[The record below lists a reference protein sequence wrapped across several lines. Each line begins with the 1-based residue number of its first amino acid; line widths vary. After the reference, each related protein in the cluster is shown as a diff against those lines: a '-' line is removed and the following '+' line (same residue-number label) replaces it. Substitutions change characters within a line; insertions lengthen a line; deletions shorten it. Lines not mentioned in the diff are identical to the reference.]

1 MGSPVII
8 TPDAPQVT
16 ITPDAPV
23 REGAISRFVTHA
35 TGIPVADIKAHPQTY
50 NPFSKDYW
58 QAARDN
64 AGHSPADSVTARQM
78 VPFGQT
84 KKDLD
89 EGNYAGALG
98 DVTPGV
104 IAAAQIAGPLAGRAM
119 TSAAGQAVI
128 KGAAPVAGV
137 AIGAKVG
144 SLVGEPIT
152 GAAAGAWLGKQV
164 SPAVASS
171 FARLGAQLQKFGLQ
185 LTPQETAEFGQF
197 HSLPAGPRA
206 MPGEVLS
213 PEAPAYSPSTRAQ
226 RLGLLLKN
234 GSESIPLPGSIQE
247 SVTPPFAANT
257 TADRL
262 GRLLPANT
270 PSSQAVPLPESSLPA
285 EVQQRYP
292 GGLQSRPQARTD
304 IVDDKAVQDA
314 MRLDLDK
321 HGWNALSEEKQRYYA
336 DNAPQFTKRQL
347 IAQEQARA
355 LVEQAQ
361 SQAQQILTKSR
372 IAAETPA
379 KFTKTIIPKSPV
391 AAAAASEPVTQ
402 GLDVNQDL
410 TDILQRSLDAVKAR
424 KGK

>member
-35 TGIPVADIKAHPQTY
+35 TGIPVADIKAYPQIY

-84 KKDLD
+84 TKDLN
-89 EGNYAGALG
+89 EGDYAGALG

-104 IAAAQIAGPLAGRAM
+104 IAAAQIAGPMAGKAM
-119 TSAAGQAVI
+119 TSEMGQAVI
-128 KGAAPVAGV
+128 RKSVPIATGAA
-137 AIGAKVG
+137 GAKVG
-144 SLVGEPIT
+144 SVVGEPIT
-152 GAAAGAWLGKQV
+152 GAAVGAWLGKQV

-213 PEAPAYSPSTRAQ
+213 PEAP
-226 RLGLLLKN
+226 
-234 GSESIPLPGSIQE
+234 
-247 SVTPPFAANT
+247 PFAANT

-292 GGLQSRPQARTD
+292 GGLQSRPQARAE
-304 IVDDKAVQDA
+304 IVDDKAVTEA
-314 MRLDLDK
+314 MQADLNK
-321 HGWNALSEEKQRYYA
+321 HGWNGLSEENQRYYA
-336 DNAPQFTKRQL
+336 DNAPQFTKSQL
-347 IAQEQARA
+347 IAREKVRMIM
-355 LVEQAQ
+355 EQAQ
-361 SQAQQILTKSR
+361 SQAQNVLEQAR

-379 KFTKTIIPKSPV
+379 KFTKTIIPKSPI
-391 AAAAASEPVTQ
+391 ATAAASEPVTQ